1 MAAPKAYI
9 PSRALIR
16 ALSRPQPSR
25 CPYARAV
32 TTPFVRQKR
41 TKAAKPEKLPNPDKI
56 PYISPE
62 KAEEMMSEFR
72 RIAEE
77 EDDEKPPTDEELE
90 SEGIPAI
97 SWYEQDLAKGG
108 PRRLIKRVA
117 TAEDRKKE
125 KQMYM
130 MMSEAEKNPDSI
142 LESKE
147 LQRRLIDS
155 LIENPNFADL
165 AQELKEMKGGIRTKA
180 EHEEE
185 IVRLSKQEEQEN
197 EEMTT
202 AMKSGLKAA
211 TQQMFQG
218 LLNDPAAAAVKEE
231 VQEVLDKLP
240 EMEDIDNPE
249 FQAIVQKAMAKLD
262 DDPIY
267 QKKVASMPNE
277 DAEKLQKELDE
288 IEREDEAIN
297 KLFGKDEANSPLGN
311 PDSDAD
317 VNQLIYQMRDVL
329 KSMGGD
335 ASVEAELD
343 ALLTEETTDEE
354 PRPFDAEELTGELIK
369 LVSAQ
374 RPKSK
379 GIEPEDN
386 VPADLQA
393 KVDKIMEDP
402 RLMEKLA
409 YIQNL
414 IEETERAKSDI
425 TSIAH
430 EVAPD
435 PYELEDTRTATLKQR
450 MQAARQDPEH
460 IGALDRLRVTLPPPF
475 NISPALKS
483 FNQAIEFAYIG
494 ANDDI
499 RRILWRSYQ
508 KARTL
513 PTFLPNV
520 SDEAWDILYYS
531 QAVTWGSNQNRQDHL
546 RTLLADLKK
555 LGRDGPPT
563 HPSTLVR
570 SGDGE
575 HLEDTTDTKA
585 Q

>member
-1 MAAPKAYI
+1 
-9 PSRALIR
+9 
-16 ALSRPQPSR
+16 
-25 CPYARAV
+25 
-32 TTPFVRQKR
+32 
-41 TKAAKPEKLPNPDKI
+41 
-56 PYISPE
+56 
-62 KAEEMMSEFR
+62 MMSEFR
-72 RIAEE
+72 KIAEE

-165 AQELKEMKGGIRTKA
+165 AQELKEMKGGIKTKA

-185 IVRLSKQEEQEN
+185 IVKLSKQEEQEN
-197 EEMTT
+197 EEMTA

-218 LLNDPAAAAVKEE
+218 LLTDPAAAAVKEE

-262 DDPIY
+262 DDPTY

-277 DAEKLQKELDE
+277 DAENLQKELDE

-297 KLFGKDEANSPLGN
+297 KLFGKDEANSPLAN

-402 RLMEKLA
+402 RLMDKLA

-520 SDEAWDILYYS
+520 SDEAWDIMYYS